1 MRLFNILS
9 SSVMLLVGVF
19 FLGLSVFAGDI
30 ITAPPTGDEFSAFV
44 QLLSGVGG
52 MGSAG
57 IILIV
62 VQGLMLVARQFLQ
75 GKYLLLMVSGLTL
88 IASGLSSVI
97 SGGSI
102 LQGIMSGAGLA
113 TMQVFISQLIIQFKK
128 SE

>member
-1 MRLFNILS
+1 MKLFNIVS

-19 FLGLSVFAGDI
+19 FLGLSVFANDI
-30 ITAPPTGDEFSAFV
+30 IVAPPTGEEFSAFV

-88 IASGLSSVI
+88 VASGLSSVI

-102 LQGIMSGAGLA
+102 LQGLMSGAGLA